1 MGKLFISEHP
11 LIQHKMSML
20 RDKNTSTKEF
30 RELVNEITKLLT
42 YEATR
47 ELPVEDTTVETPVA
61 EAQCKKV
68 TKDIVVVPIL
78 RAGLGMVDGFHD
90 LIPSSKIGHIG
101 LYRDPDTLTPVEY
114 YCKVPKNLEE
124 SKVFLLDPMLAT
136 GKTAEAAIEF
146 LKERGAKDVTML
158 CIIAA
163 PEGVK
168 TVQKAFDDVDI
179 YTAAY
184 DVKLNEK
191 GYIVPG
197 LGDAGDRIFG
207 TK

>member
-61 EAQCKKV
+61 EAQCKKI

-158 CIIAA
+158 CVIAA